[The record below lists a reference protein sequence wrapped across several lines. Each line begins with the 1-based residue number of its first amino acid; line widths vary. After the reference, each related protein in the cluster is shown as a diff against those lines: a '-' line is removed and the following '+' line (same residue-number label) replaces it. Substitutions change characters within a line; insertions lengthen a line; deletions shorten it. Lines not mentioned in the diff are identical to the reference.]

1 MGQML
6 VWRSWIDLTQR
17 TIFYIVRPKAGRQA
31 REIKHPRCLAGGT
44 KQQHTI
50 MTQSQTQPSAAP
62 SQNRFWMLQETIKER
77 LASGISLN
85 KLARQ
90 LEISA
95 AQLSNIRDGNEA
107 SVSEALVN
115 RLATVLRLE
124 TWKLRETV
132 PHRKIKL
139 LCAEARENR
148 RMLAVA
154 AYTGAGKTTTLK
166 HIEAKTPG
174 TYYMLATALMNQ
186 VQFLFEI
193 CRACGIPSE
202 GSKSDM
208 VQAIVRSL
216 NSQVDSLL
224 IIDDAGKLND
234 QNLRLIQILFDRTE
248 GACGIVLAGT
258 EYLKKHIDKRARAD
272 AMGFRELK
280 RRIGYWLVDL
290 PTPDA
295 NTVRTFCG
303 DFKITDDGA
312 IRWICDRA
320 HDFGTLKNILVNAE
334 AAASK
339 SGDSVTREMLTELYV

>member
-1 MGQML
+1 MAA
-6 VWRSWIDLTQR
+6 TQ
-17 TIFYIVRPKAGRQA
+17 P
-31 REIKHPRCLAGGT
+31 
-44 KQQHTI
+44 
-50 MTQSQTQPSAAP
+50 QPSAAP
-62 SQNRFWMLQETIKER
+62 GRFGALQETIKER
-77 LASGISLN
+77 LSSGISLN

-107 SVSEALVN
+107 SVSESLVN
-115 RLATVLRLE
+115 RLTTVLRLE

-132 PHRKIKL
+132 PHRKITQ
-139 LCAEARENR
+139 LCADARENR
-148 RMLAVA
+148 RMTAVA

-186 VQFLFEI
+186 VQFLTEV
-193 CRACGIPSE
+193 CRACGISAE
-202 GSKSDM
+202 GNKSDM

-216 NSQVDSLL
+216 NSQADSLL

-258 EYLKKHIDKRARAD
+258 EYLKKHLDKRARAD

-280 RRIGYWLVDL
+280 RRIGYWLIDL

-295 NTVRTFCG
+295 NTVRTFCH
-303 DFKITDDGA
+303 DFNITDPDV

-334 AAASK
+334 AAANK
-339 SGDSVTREMLTELYV
+339 SSEPVTRAMLTELYV